1 MQSCVYFYYFCM
13 LKYTNLRKKEMK
25 FNRKNIYL
33 KPEIYIE
40 EFDDADEE
48 FMAASPNGFVSED
61 TGNSGEDWEGNEEAK
76 KSTFSPLE
84 LNWDDDNE

>member
-1 MQSCVYFYYFCM
+1 
-13 LKYTNLRKKEMK
+13 MK

-40 EFDDADEE
+40 EFDDVDEG
-48 FMAASPNGFVSED
+48 FMAGSDISS
-61 TGNSGEDWEGNEEAK
+61 GNDGSDDKRGETEESEAK
-76 KSTFSPLE
+76 KNTFTPFE

>member
-1 MQSCVYFYYFCM
+1 
-13 LKYTNLRKKEMK
+13 MK

-40 EFDDADEE
+40 EFDDADEG
-48 FMAASPNGFVSED
+48 FMAGSDPAAEPENTKPIE
-61 TGNSGEDWEGNEEAK
+61 GEGEGEAK
-76 KSTFSPLE
+76 KSDFTPFE